1 MRIWKNF
8 ANFEFLIFDSITNE
22 FNIEKDGKLI
32 DINFNTYI
40 NDNFCN
46 DLNNYLFKN
55 ENSLNPIKKIP
66 ISKELKN
73 SINIIK
79 QILQKYNINI
89 KKCDFIAK
97 FNFKENNVNFSE
109 LVNSN
114 YLLYQKPSLD
124 DDNFTVYFK
133 GKNLNGKFK
142 ISQDLF
148 VFNIISN
155 NLMFNNENII
165 KMNKNKNV
173 LIGNK
178 RRLGKK

>member
-1 MRIWKNF
+1 MKKFCQKN
-8 ANFEFLIFDSITNE
+8 NFEFLIFDSITNE

-32 DINFNTYI
+32 NINFNTYI

-148 VFNIISN
+148 VFNIISK

-165 KMNKNKNV
+165 KMNKNKND

-178 RRLGKK
+178 RRLDNE